1 MQNTKGVLKLGDFNL
16 SSRVLLLLARNNI
29 DRVKLTSISY
39 NELKRS
45 KHITI
50 HTIIWV
56 ESLIL

>member
-1 MQNTKGVLKLGDFNL
+1 MQNIKEVLKLEDFNL
-16 SSRVLLLLARNNI
+16 SSRVLWLLARNNV

-39 NELKRS
+39 NELKRL

-56 ESLIL
+56 ELLIL